1 MRSTIPRIGVL
12 FVILAVILAACG
24 GEGGTSQE
32 PSEST
37 AASSDGP
44 AASEDASGEVIEI
57 TWFCCL
63 GAGDNVETQVP
74 TEEAV
79 VAAFNEEHDDI
90 ELIFEMIDYDDAY
103 DALAVKIAGGDPPD
117 ILGPVGGTGSAAFEG
132 EWLDLTELIESTG
145 HDLSQ
150 YSEGS
155 VEFYQVEGQGQVGL
169 PFAIFPSMLFYQR
182 SMFDEAGLEYPP
194 QEYGQPYSLDG
205 DEVEWNF
212 DTLREVAKRLT
223 VDINGNDATSADF
236 DPEQIEQYGYDPI
249 FQDARAI
256 GSYFGAGSLVADDGT
271 TAQIPDPWREAWTWH
286 YENIWEE
293 HITMD
298 LALRDA
304 PEFGNGNPFNALRA
318 AMAVSHTWYTCCAN
332 AVDDEQNPI
341 DPDWDVAVVPSND
354 GVTTANFNADTFRI
368 WGETE
373 HPEEAFTVLEYLI
386 GDASQDLLGIYGG
399 MPART
404 ADQDPF
410 FAALDERWTQGV
422 NWQVARDG
430 VEFADNPSFEAWMPN
445 YQEAFASIVTWGD
458 TMRTDGS
465 LDIDAAIDDFE
476 AELQSIFEAP
486 PSTPAPSAEPSASED
501 E

>member
-1 MRSTIPRIGVL
+1 MRSTVL
-12 FVILAVILAACG
+12 RFGSILAILALVLAACSG
-24 GEGGTSQE
+24 GGGS
-32 PSEST
+32 SEAPAESE
-37 AASSDGP
+37 A
-44 AASEDASGEVIEI
+44 AASEPAESEGATGEVVEI
-57 TWFCCL
+57 RWFCCL
-63 GAGDNVETQVP
+63 GAGDDAETQVP

-90 ELIFEMIDYDDAY
+90 ELVLEVVDYDQAY
-103 DALAVKIAGGDPPD
+103 DVLATQIAGGNSPD

-132 EWLDLTELIESTG
+132 EWLDLTDLIESTG
-145 HDLSQ
+145 HDLTQ

-194 QEYGQPYSLDG
+194 QVYGDPYVLDG
-205 DEVEWNF
+205 EDVEWSF

-236 DPEQIEQYGYDPI
+236 DATQIEQYGYDPI

-256 GSYFGAGSLVADDGT
+256 GSYFGAGSLVADDEV
-271 TAQIPDPWREAWTWH
+271 TAQVPDEWREAWTWH
-286 YENIWEE
+286 YENIWTE

-318 AMAVSHTWYTCCAN
+318 AMALSHTWYTCCAN
-332 AVDDEQNPI
+332 AVDEAGDPI
-341 DPDWDVAVVPSND
+341 DPDWDVAVVPSHN

-368 WGETE
+368 WGDTE

-404 ADQDPF
+404 ADQDQF
-410 FAALDERWTQGV
+410 FANLDERWTQGV

-445 YQEAFASIVTWGD
+445 YQEAFASIVTFGD
-458 TMRTDGS
+458 TMRSDGT
-465 LDIDAAIDDFE
+465 LEIDAAID
-476 AELQSIFEAP
+476 ELQTELQAIFDA
-486 PSTPAPSAEPSASED
+486 AE
-501 E
+501 

>member
-1 MRSTIPRIGVL
+1 MRSTHLR
-12 FVILAVILAACG
+12 FVTFFAILALVLAACSG
-24 GEGGTSQE
+24 GGGGSAEPEG
-32 PSEST
+32 SE
-37 AASSDGP
+37 AASSE
-44 AASEDASGEVIEI
+44 AAESEGATGEVVEI
-57 TWFCCL
+57 RWFCCL
-63 GAGDNVETQVP
+63 GAGDNAETQVP

-79 VAAFNEEHDDI
+79 VAAFNESHDDI
-90 ELIFEMIDYDDAY
+90 ELVLEVVDYDQAY
-103 DALAVKIAGGDPPD
+103 DALAVQIAGGNPPD

-132 EWLDLTELIESTG
+132 EWLDLTDLIESTG
-145 HDLSQ
+145 HDLTQ

-169 PFAIFPSMLFYQR
+169 PFAIFPSMLYYQR
-182 SMFDEAGLEYPP
+182 SMFDEADLEYPP
-194 QEYGQPYSLDG
+194 QAYGEPYVLDG
-205 DEVEWNF
+205 AEVEWNF

-223 VDINGNDATSADF
+223 VDINGADATSPDF
-236 DPEQIEQYGYDPI
+236 DATQIEQYGYDPI

-271 TAQIPDPWREAWTWH
+271 TAQVPDPWRDAWTWH
-286 YENIWEE
+286 YENIWTE

-318 AMAVSHTWYTCCAN
+318 AMALSHTWYTCCAN
-332 AVDDEQNPI
+332 AVDEDNNPI

-404 ADQDPF
+404 ADQDQF
-410 FAALDERWTQGV
+410 FADLDERWTQGV

-445 YQEAFASIVTWGD
+445 YQEAFASIVTFGD
-458 TMRTDGS
+458 TMRTDGT
-465 LDIDAAIDDFE
+465 LDIGPAIDDFTE
-476 AELQSIFEAP
+476 ELQAIFDA
-486 PSTPAPSAEPSASED
+486 AEE
-501 E
+501 